1 MAEPDYSAASWAHT
15 TTASVTQGSGLTA
28 PPLSEHGPFEQQ
40 IPSLYG
46 HPHMSNSNASLPHV
60 QSIPSMGMSHQLHG
74 RSPYPPIGS
83 RQQHYHHHM
92 HSYQFPG
99 PPRPPPILWSETDS
113 LHANMGFYGIGDR
126 MQGHQPFIPPRT
138 ISYGHQAPGQSNAG
152 APQYDSRRY
161 NHRMSVSSI
170 AQDSPAQGVR
180 FSHEG
185 NQNPPPA
192 FSRSPRHEHQQSTNP
207 TPDFQGQRPWMP
219 TEVQG
224 RRSDRSNA
232 TRTSNN
238 RRSFARYSVDLS
250 HSSTSSDAE
259 EAAARAPPVSRM
271 RHRPREVPGRPRF
284 AAHRPHFD
292 ANIATPR
299 QIQELKDSLQR
310 RLPSELPKDA
320 SSACDICQK
329 DYSTTHAAPT
339 EEQEIAIVLSCG
351 HSFGEFCIFQWVS
364 IRTVR
369 RVEPRANPPS
379 VRHLQNSQEQG
390 YMSDVSDT
398 AD

>member
-15 TTASVTQGSGLTA
+15 TTASVNQGSGLTA

-40 IPSLYG
+40 IPSLYS
-46 HPHMSNSNASLPHV
+46 HLYLSNSNAPLPQI
-60 QSIPSMGMSHQLHG
+60 QSISNMGISNQSHG
-74 RSPYPPIGS
+74 RSPYPPVGS
-83 RQQHYHHHM
+83 RQQQYHPHM
-92 HSYQFPG
+92 YSYQFPG
-99 PPRPPPILWSETDS
+99 PPRPPPILWSEADS

-138 ISYGHQAPGQSNAG
+138 TSYSHQAPGQSNAG
-152 APQYDSRRY
+152 PPQHASRH
-161 NHRMSVSSI
+161 NHRMSLSSI
-170 AQDSPAQGVR
+170 AQDYPAQGVR

-185 NQNPPPA
+185 NQSPPPG
-192 FSRSPRHEHQQSTNP
+192 FLRPPRQEYQQSNNA
-207 TPDFQGQRPWMP
+207 TPGFQGQRPWTS

-250 HSSTSSDAE
+250 QSSTSSDAE
-259 EAAARAPPVSRM
+259 EAAARAPPVNRM

-310 RLPSELPKDA
+310 RLPSELSKGA

-329 DYSTTHAAPT
+329 DYSTTHVAPT
-339 EEQEIAIVLSCG
+339 EEQEIAIILSCG
-351 HSFGEFCIFQWVS
+351 HSFGEFCIFEWVS
-364 IRTVR
+364 IRTFKHYGLH
-369 RVEPRANPPS
+369 ADSPPS
-379 VRHLQNSQEQG
+379 SILAKLTRTRSPVRCVGS
-390 YMSDVSDT
+390 S
-398 AD
+398 